1 MSVKYKEKNLMSDSY
16 ENKMKQKFRIV
27 QNDASSQRMEDLAD
41 IPLEKYLPQLSA
53 DHKLRD
59 RKDWSGHPAHFPD
72 NRALFSWSGCVGFL

>member
-16 ENKMKQKFRIV
+16 EIKMKQKFRIV

-41 IPLEKYLPQLSA
+41 IPLEKCLPQLSA

-59 RKDWSGHPAHFPD
+59 RKD
-72 NRALFSWSGCVGFL
+72 